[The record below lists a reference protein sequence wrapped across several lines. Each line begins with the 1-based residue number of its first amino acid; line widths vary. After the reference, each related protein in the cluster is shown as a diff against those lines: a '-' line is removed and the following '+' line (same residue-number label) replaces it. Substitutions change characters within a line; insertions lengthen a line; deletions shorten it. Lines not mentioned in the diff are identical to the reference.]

1 MYPRRFE
8 SRKTGKAGYAPA
20 CANEWVRGVCEKPRI
35 KCAECPNRRF
45 LPVTDDV
52 IRWHLSGH
60 DAEGQ
65 PFVAGVYPLL
75 QDETCFF
82 LAVDFDKAGWR
93 EDAATF
99 REACRHLNLPVAVER
114 SRSGRGA
121 HVWFF
126 FEEAIPATLARRLG
140 SHVLTE
146 TMEGRPDIGLDSYD
160 RLFPNQDTMPQG
172 GFGNLIAL
180 PLQRASRK
188 QDNTVFLDDG
198 FVPWPDQWA
207 FLATVR
213 KIGRPRIEQIVEDAE
228 RRGRILGVRLPPQD
242 DEDTE
247 PWMAPPSG
255 HRSESP
261 IIGEL
266 PSTLELVLG
275 NQIYIAKEGLH
286 PGLRNRLLRLAAFQN
301 PEFYKAQ
308 AMRLSTYNKPRVV
321 ACAEDLPHHIG
332 LPRGCLD
339 DIRKALS
346 DVAVHVAIRDER
358 HDGNRF
364 GGEVPRRA
372 PARAE
377 GRSGRYAAP
386 RDRCPGGYYCVW
398 EDRRRRVAHRSTRGA
413 HSRARSS
420 APAARSVGRAAIDVP
435 RYTCQIDRSNRRGPK
450 STDWKD

>member
-1 MYPRRFE
+1 MDLISGSVDQTSSPQAKITLFRSLFRGREDVYPRRFE
-8 SRKTGKAGYAPA
+8 SRKTGKSGYAPA
-20 CANEWVRGVCEKPRI
+20 CANEWVRGICEKPRI

-52 IRWHLSGH
+52 IRWHLSGC

-93 EDAATF
+93 EDAAAFLDT
-99 REACRHLNLPVAVER
+99 CRRLNLPAALER

-126 FEEAIPATLARRLG
+126 FEEAIPAALARRLG

-180 PLQRASRK
+180 PLQKRPRK
-188 QDNTVFLDDG
+188 QDNSVFLDERLRS
-198 FVPWPDQWA
+198 V
-207 FLATVR
+207 
-213 KIGRPRIEQIVEDAE
+213 GRPVGVSRERSQDWPSRRSKGSSRTPNDAAAFSAYGC
-228 RRGRILGVRLPPQD
+228 RRRTM
-242 DEDTE
+242 EKTE
-247 PWMAPPSG
+247 PWTAPPS
-255 HRSESP
+255 RRRKEAP
-261 IIGEL
+261 IVGDL
-266 PSTLELVLG
+266 PATLELVLG

-308 AMRLSTYNKPRVV
+308 AMRLSTYDKPRVI
-321 ACAEDLPHHIG
+321 ACAEDH
-332 LPRGCLD
+332 
-339 DIRKALS
+339 
-346 DVAVHVAIRDER
+346 
-358 HDGNRF
+358 
-364 GGEVPRRA
+364 
-372 PARAE
+372 PA
-377 GRSGRYAAP
+377 S
-386 RDRCPGGYYCVW
+386 
-398 EDRRRRVAHRSTRGA
+398 HRT
-413 HSRARSS
+413 
-420 APAARSVGRAAIDVP
+420 AARMP
-435 RYTCQIDRSNRRGPK
+435 R
-450 STDWKD
+450 